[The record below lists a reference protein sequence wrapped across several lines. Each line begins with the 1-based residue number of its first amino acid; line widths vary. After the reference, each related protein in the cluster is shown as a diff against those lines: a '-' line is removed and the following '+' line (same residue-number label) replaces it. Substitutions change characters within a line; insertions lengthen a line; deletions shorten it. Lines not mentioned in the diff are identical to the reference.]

1 MDIIDTLAKR
11 THSPRGKFA
20 ATDQTY
26 QELLHRIP
34 EEQRPVVAHPK
45 QRNSV
50 IRWSAAAC
58 TLLVVSIGLAI
69 AGIVYQHFYTSP
81 ATTDPTIVYDETTD
95 VAEIRTLIYEET
107 PLSAII
113 SELAEMYHVSI
124 EVTDEELMNYR
135 LTATFSS
142 DEPLEEI
149 LSIIAEAGGFEIQD
163 TTDGFV
169 IK

>member
-34 EEQRPVVAHPK
+34 EEQRPVVTHPK
-45 QRNSV
+45 PRGFFV
-50 IRWSAAAC
+50 RWSAAAC
-58 TLLVVSIGLAI
+58 TLLIVGIGLAI
-69 AGIVYQHFYTSP
+69 AGVVYQQFYSSP
-81 ATTDPTIVYDETTD
+81 AATDPNIASSETSD
-95 VAEIRTLIYEET
+95 MAEIRTLIYEDT
-107 PLSAII
+107 PLSVIT
-113 SELAEMYHVSI
+113 SELEEIYHISI
-124 EVTDEELMNYR
+124 EVTDEKLMDYR

-142 DEPLEEI
+142 DESIEEI
-149 LSIIAEAGGFEIQD
+149 LSILAEAGGFEIQN